1 MAEYRGL
8 RYSLSV
14 PDVGTAY
21 DESASESERYG
32 AALDVQGV
40 LLSHEP

>member
-1 MAEYRGL
+1 MAEHWGL
-8 RYSLSV
+8 RYGLSV
-14 PDVGTAY
+14 PDVGAAY

-32 AALDVQGV
+32 DALDVQSV